1 MAGLEDWLSVAR
13 AADPD
18 ELRERILTGF
28 REGKPFTPY
37 IPTIALPAP
46 LDRVLDFG
54 CGVGRSF
61 PYLKSIAR
69 HVTGFDLPPMIERCR
84 SLAGETIDELTADWS
99 AVCAH
104 RFDLINAALVLQ
116 HIEPSLS
123 RAYLRDFARMSKC
136 VYLLSRD
143 QDDFGSNVFAHVA
156 QTGLFDAGDCIE
168 VDHNPATHQLRVNG
182 LATFDDVQRRTEGKH
197 YEVLLRSRVAPEDPA
212 PLSR

>member
-13 AADPD
+13 TADPD

-28 REGKPFTPY
+28 KEGKPFTPY
-37 IPTIALPAP
+37 VPTITIPAP

-84 SLAGETIDELTADWS
+84 TLAGESIDALSADWND
-99 AVCAH
+99 VCTQ
-104 RFDLINAALVLQ
+104 RFGLINAALVLQ
-116 HIEPSLS
+116 HIEPSPC
-123 RAYLRDFARMSKC
+123 RAYLRDFARMSRF

-143 QDDFGSNVFAHVA
+143 QDDFGWNVFEHVA
-156 QTGLFDAGDCIE
+156 QTGLFEAGDCIE
-168 VDHNPATHQLRVNG
+168 VEHDPATHQLRVIRRI
-182 LATFDDVQRRTEGKH
+182 TFDDARRRADGKH
-197 YEVLLRSRVAPEDPA
+197 YEVLLRSRAAPDD
-212 PLSR
+212 LQLTSR